1 MRCGFLM
8 KNEDIKKIMDL
19 EDDIIDKDT
28 KSDLE
33 ENEEKIKENFSQG
46 VQVSALSP
54 SKDQKTYQNE
64 DDKKTNKEQ
73 IIKDYW
79 PK

>member
-8 KNEDIKKIMDL
+8 KNEDIKKIMEL

-28 KSDLE
+28 ESNLE
-33 ENEEKIKENFSQG
+33 DSEEELKENSCQG

>member
-19 EDDIIDKDT
+19 EDETIESKIDKND
-28 KSDLE
+28 KNDE
-33 ENEEKIKENFSQG
+33 EELKENLSQG

>member
-1 MRCGFLM
+1 M
-8 KNEDIKKIMDL
+8 KNEDIKKIMEL
-19 EDDIIDKDT
+19 EDDIIDKET
-28 KSDLE
+28 ESNLE
-33 ENEEKIKENFSQG
+33 ENDEELKENSCQG
-46 VQVSALSP
+46 VQVSALSS

-73 IIKDYW
+73 LIKDYW